1 MSAIASN
8 LTVVA
13 LGWALLHFIWQG
25 LIVGASTGV
34 LLMRLRDASP
44 RWRYAVCALALLICL
59 ALPLIQLVYFLGQA
73 SALPEQGQTIALPD
87 WWYALQAH
95 IPALMVA
102 WGLGVSV
109 MTLRLSLGLVWVSK
123 QRHSSIPAPAIWQDR
138 LDELARRM
146 GLHYPVPL
154 KLHMA
159 LSSPVTLGFW
169 RPVVLLPA
177 ALLSGM
183 PVSMLEA
190 LLAHE
195 LAHVRRWDYLINLLQ
210 SLVESLLFF
219 HPVVWWLST
228 RMRIEREQVA
238 DELAAQALKD
248 PRRLALALHAL
259 SLQVAQTAQPV
270 LAMSAR
276 GGILLRRIERLM
288 APPPTTASWKLALP
302 ALLVAC
308 TSLLVQAQGQ
318 SSGVKATDIPAEPA
332 YNLQQLAV
340 NAKHVLVLDEA
351 GRVLMKKDADTVVP
365 IASLTKLMT
374 AMVLL
379 DAKLDPNEKL
389 RITRADMRIRTQANS
404 LLTLGSEF
412 PRAAALKL
420 TLMASENRAAALLAR
435 TYPGGP
441 GAFGRAMQAKVQSLG
456 LTRTTMTDATGISLS
471 NMSTATEIAKIAAA
485 AAGYPEI
492 ASITSGQ
499 HSMVTLNGLTR
510 ELHNTNP
517 LVGGV
522 GWDIRLSKTGTS
534 NEAGRCLAMR
544 MRSGSRNVTVV
555 LLDADNSEQ
564 RLRDASNIRDSLVR
578 LSAQPI

>member
-25 LIVGASTGV
+25 LIVGAATGV

-44 RWRYAVCALALLICL
+44 RWRYAVCASALLICL
-59 ALPLIQLVYFLGQA
+59 ALPLIQLVYLLGQA
-73 SALPEQGQTIALPD
+73 SALPEVGQTIALPD
-87 WWYALQAH
+87 WWYALQAR
-95 IPALMVA
+95 IPALVVA

-109 MTLRLSLGLVWVSK
+109 MTLRLSLGLVWVSR
-123 QRHSSIPAPAIWQDR
+123 QRHCSIPAPAIWQDR

-159 LSSPVTLGFW
+159 LSSPGTLGFL

-177 ALLSGM
+177 ALLSGL

-195 LAHVRRWDYLINLLQ
+195 LAHVRRWDYLVNLLQ

-228 RMRIEREQVA
+228 RMRFEREQVA
-238 DELAAQALKD
+238 DELAAQALED

-259 SLQVAQTAQPV
+259 SLQVPQTAQPI

-288 APPPTTASWKLALP
+288 APPPATGSWKLALS

-308 TSLLVQAQGQ
+308 TSLLVQAQSQ
-318 SSGVKATDIPAEPA
+318 SSGAKATDIPAQPA
-332 YNLQQLAV
+332 YSLQQLAV

-351 GRVLMKKDADTVVP
+351 GRVLMEKDADTVVP

-389 RITRADMRIRTQANS
+389 RITRADMSIRTQANS
-404 LLTLGSEF
+404 LLTVGSEL

-441 GAFGRAMQAKVQSLG
+441 GAFARAMQAKVQSLG
-456 LTRTTMTDATGISLS
+456 LTRTTMTDATGISPF
-471 NMSTATEIAKIAAA
+471 NTSTATEIAKIAAA
-485 AAGYPEI
+485 AGGYPEI
-492 ASITSGQ
+492 ASITSGKQ
-499 HSMVTLNGLTR
+499 SMVTLNGLTR

-517 LVGGV
+517 LVGGA

-534 NEAGRCLAMR
+534 NEAGRCLTMR
-544 MRSGSRNVTVV
+544 LRSGARNVTVV

-564 RLRDASNIRDSLVR
+564 RLRDAARSGIR
-578 LSAQPI
+578 